1 MQIFS
6 FALIFSLVFAAPD
19 KPFGTKTGV
28 FMNSVLVIGPDA
40 HVSLYNAGDEEVDVS
55 GWSLNHETSE
65 AKKGDWILPQGTTIG
80 AGESLV
86 IANSASGYK
95 KAHGKSPDLE
105 IATGE
110 GVTDDEDVTN
120 VVSAEGAGLIRSSDD
135 EDGAL
140 VLRDATGQLKG
151 HMGFRPDSPPH
162 IVKEQTQWNE
172 IPTAAELGQA
182 ETAPPPD
189 GQVDGG
195 PSNEPVVPVETG
207 KPAVEQAGANEA
219 DNKGAPPTADGVEAK
234 AVEARA
240 EPSSEDVKSSETSS
254 LWLWISGVLALL
266 IGGVFWFRREE

>member
-55 GWSLNHETSE
+55 GWSLNHENSE
-65 AKKGDWILPQGTTIG
+65 AKKGDWILPQGTSIG

-120 VVSAEGAGLIRSSDD
+120 VVSAEGAGLIRSITPVERNAMECNIATGEGPFRSLAIWRPCDD
-135 EDGAL
+135 TMVRDVRGGWNNGGGRNIKCPRR
-140 VLRDATGQLKG
+140 LRDHPRRDRCA
-151 HMGFRPDSPPH
+151 
-162 IVKEQTQWNE
+162 
-172 IPTAAELGQA
+172 
-182 ETAPPPD
+182 
-189 GQVDGG
+189 GG
-195 PSNEPVVPVETG
+195 W
-207 KPAVEQAGANEA
+207 
-219 DNKGAPPTADGVEAK
+219 
-234 AVEARA
+234 R
-240 EPSSEDVKSSETSS
+240 
-254 LWLWISGVLALL
+254 
-266 IGGVFWFRREE
+266 